1 MIESECFLPRWVGG
15 ASGSTPE
22 RCASPCG
29 GLKKVAMN
37 SDLPLAD
44 VGFHGAILNLVSIS
58 IAQRTCEIDLCLGD
72 WKVGKPR
79 PASLFAFT
87 DMASFFGRFD
97 FQELA
102 DNARAGNVQDG
113 AVDAAGTRLRMHL
126 VGGMLEAVAGT
137 IGLRALGCS
146 HAGRGSTAFA
156 DGRRPRPDAG
166 AELTSLEPLDRVD
179 LDLSHLE
186 EIQLSAVDSICR
198 LVMQVRT
205 SSNVLQRA
213 PATITFKGVTSCVV
227 HLDIEKLAAERP
239 YGNVIG
245 GHVDV
250 ARGLVRLHLSEG
262 FIEIGGRSASLV
274 WR

>member
-1 MIESECFLPRWVGG
+1 MI
-15 ASGSTPE
+15 
-22 RCASPCG
+22 
-29 GLKKVAMN
+29 
-37 SDLPLAD
+37 SDLPFDD
-44 VGFHGAILNLVSIS
+44 VVFHDAILNLVSIS

-72 WKVGKPR
+72 WKVGKSR
-79 PASLFAFT
+79 PASLFSFT
-87 DMASFFGRFD
+87 EMASFFVRID
-97 FQELA
+97 FLELA
-102 DNARAGNVQDG
+102 DNAGAGNVQDG
-113 AVDAAGTRLRMHL
+113 AIDAADTRLRMHL

-137 IGLRALGCS
+137 IGLRALG
-146 HAGRGSTAFA
+146 RE

-166 AELTSLEPLDRVD
+166 AEPTSLEALDRVD

-186 EIQLSAVDSICR
+186 EIQLSAVDGTCR
-198 LVMQVRT
+198 LLLQVRT
-205 SSNVLQRA
+205 SSNVLERA

-262 FIEIGGRSASLV
+262 FIEIEARSASLV